1 MDDEY
6 KIAHWALFKEGLVP
20 ETSEVIIMKWE
31 GGVAY

>member
-1 MDDEY
+1 MDEAC
-6 KIAHWALFKEGLVP
+6 KIAHWTLFKEGLVS